1 MKRILLVLAIAST
14 AYADDTQRAKTYY
27 QAGVKAYAA
36 QNFAAAAS
44 DFDEAYKAAP
54 VPEVAFSA
62 AQAYRR
68 LYRVD
73 PKPEYVARA
82 VELYKAYLDKVKQG
96 GRVGD
101 AADSL
106 GEMQRELDRLGGA
119 ARVATVAHV
128 ERTRLGVNVAFADRT
143 DTAAMK
149 EVGDATGQLVA
160 GLHATLDGKDIE
172 PFALVDVAPGDHAIA
187 VTADG
192 YVSAQ
197 RPAHAVAGAS
207 DLLDVVL
214 VPKPAVVKVSTEDGA
229 TVSVDGRIA
238 DVPQRIELPAGKH
251 FVLVTRRGRE
261 PFAREV
267 SVTRGQA
274 VAVDAPLE
282 HTQKR
287 KLLPWAIGA
296 TGVLA
301 LATLGSVIGAVGA
314 DNDASKL
321 YDQIR
326 GPGGATPA
334 QADRL
339 QKDIDHRDQL
349 RNAAIGFGVA
359 TAVAGVVTLGL
370 WYFDT
375 PSAEGV
381 HLAPMA
387 GPGTAG
393 AMVYARF

>member
-1 MKRILLVLAIAST
+1 MRALALVCALATA

-36 QNFAAAAS
+36 QNFTAAAS

-119 ARVATVAHV
+119 ARVATVAKV
-128 ERTRLGVNVAFADRT
+128 ERTRLGINVAFADRT

-160 GLHATLDGKDIE
+160 GLHATIDGTEVE
-172 PFALVDVAPGDHAIA
+172 PFALVEVAPGDHAIA

-192 YVSAQ
+192 YVAAQ
-197 RPAHAVAGAS
+197 RAAHAVAGAS
-207 DLLDVVL
+207 DLVDLEL
-214 VPKPAVVKVSTEDGA
+214 KPKPAIVKVATEDGA

-238 DVPQRIELPAGKH
+238 DVPTRIELAAGKH
-251 FVLVTRRGRE
+251 FILVTRRGRE

-274 VAVDAPLE
+274 IAIDAPLE

-287 KLLPWAIGA
+287 KILPWALGA
-296 TGVLA
+296 TGVFA
-301 LATLGSVIGAVGA
+301 LATLGSVIGAVSA
-314 DNDASKL
+314 DNDASKI

-326 GPGGATPA
+326 GPGGATGA
-334 QADRL
+334 QLDEL
-339 QKDIDHRDQL
+339 QKDVDKRDQA
-349 RNAAIGFGVA
+349 RNAAIGFGIA
-359 TAVAGVVTLGL
+359 TAVAATVSFGL

-375 PSAEGV
+375 PSAEGI